1 MLLKGTVRFLEA
13 HAARLCACGLC
24 GCVFAA
30 HASVTSTEYQPKP
43 FEHYQP
49 ILDRMPF
56 GALPTGFGQAA
67 AAVPTQTEAQVQAE
81 QQKLAKQ
88 INMSCIN
95 ITPDGQTAIGFTDL
109 NQKPPVNFYLL
120 VGDTGGGWTVVE
132 ADYDGEWAQIEK
144 DGVAITL
151 KLGKGLI
158 EAPPVPAVAKNQAP
172 LTTNA
177 QVTVSADIIPSAETP
192 SIPRPGMVRRPSQT
206 GMPPMPNI
214 SAAQM
219 AELAE
224 TRAEMTKIQESGGDV
239 HSYMDRLRERN
250 KLENEKRAAAERTA
264 REQLQALA
272 RKVTEEE
279 LKKQERSMNLKLLEQ
294 GATPVSDIE
303 LTPEEEAAL
312 VEKGALTQ

>member
-1 MLLKGTVRFLEA
+1 MLLKRTVRFFET

-120 VGDTGGGWTVVE
+120 VGATGGGWTVVE

-151 KLGKGLI
+151 QLGKGLI
-158 EAPPVPAVAKNQAP
+158 QAPPVPPAAAKPTTAAAAPAIPAPASPAPADVAAEVAAAAPAATLPPGLIRRASPDGQAVPGLLN
-172 LTTNA
+172 
-177 QVTVSADIIPSAETP
+177 SRAETEQ
-192 SIPRPGMVRRPSQT
+192 IREEIKKLKT
-206 GMPPMPNI
+206 
-214 SAAQM
+214 
-219 AELAE
+219 E
-224 TRAEMTKIQESGGDV
+224 GGDV
-239 HSYMDRLRERN
+239 KSYMERLMERKRKEMAEKDAADQASRE
-250 KLENEKRAAAERTA
+250 KLQELARKITKEELSNRENELLLNRADQGAAAAEA
-264 REQLQALA
+264 PA
-272 RKVTEEE
+272 EEE
-279 LKKQERSMNLKLLEQ
+279 QAQ
-294 GATPVSDIE
+294 GEVR
-303 LTPEEEAAL
+303 
-312 VEKGALTQ
+312 